1 MKELMMIVDK
11 VLEEEA
17 TELTVTVDKVRMEE

>member
-17 TELTVTVDKVRMEE
+17 TELTVTVDKVLMEE